1 MNKVAKYKEIES
13 KYKSGLYNISQ
24 IAKIYNLDR
33 NDLSRYLRKKNIQ
46 VDYNAKYAI
55 KAFKDTLKHLKEIKD
70 KDLQIE
76 VVNFLRFQEPELM
89 NEFYVLMEITLN
101 KISDKL
107 QTTKSNKELLTLC
120 SALKECGEALCN
132 NFKMIKD
139 IEK

>member
-1 MNKVAKYKEIES
+1 M
-13 KYKSGLYNISQ
+13 
-24 IAKIYNLDR
+24 
-33 NDLSRYLRKKNIQ
+33 
-46 VDYNAKYAI
+46 
-55 KAFKDTLKHLKEIKD
+55 
-70 KDLQIE
+70 
-76 VVNFLRFQEPELM
+76 NFLRFQEPELM

-120 SALKECGEALCN
+120 SALKECGVALCN